1 MKAPLYPPPLKK
13 GDTIGV
19 IAPAGQLQDK
29 SRFMQGVTI
38 LQEMGFQVKYPLNL
52 WPGREYLAD
61 SDDNRGDE
69 FNRLIQD
76 EEIDGLIALRGGYGC
91 LRMLE
96 KIDLSLVTRN
106 PKILTGFSDIT
117 ILQNFLYL
125 QTGLISLHGP
135 VVTSLHGATKDTL
148 SSFYDRLTIKKPP
161 HITCKQVEVLRYGAS
176 FAAPLIGGN
185 LASLVTLLGTPYD
198 FSWDHKIVFLEDIN
212 EPMYKIDRMLTQLQ
226 LAGKLR
232 KVAGLILGD
241 FSTSTYLDQTE
252 KLCYRNA
259 IWDRV
264 LELCPTHAVPI
275 WGNFPSGHC
284 ACNLSFPLGAVAE
297 MDSGAIKLSFQ

>member
-1 MKAPLYPPPLKK
+1 MKAQLYPPPLKK

-29 SRFMQGVTI
+29 SRFMQGMTI
-38 LQEMGFQVKYPLNL
+38 LQEMGFQVRYPVNL
-52 WPGREYLAD
+52 WPGRDYLAD

-76 EEIDGLIALRGGYGC
+76 EEINGLIALRGGYGC

-96 KIDLSLVTRN
+96 KIDLSLVVRN

-117 ILQNFLYL
+117 ILQNFLFF

-135 VVTSLHGATKDTL
+135 VVTSLHGATTDTL
-148 SSFYDRLTIKKPP
+148 SSFYNCLTNKNPR
-161 HITCKQVEVLRYGAS
+161 HFTYKQVEVLRYGTS
-176 FAAPLIGGN
+176 VSAPLIGGN

-198 FSWDHKIVFLEDIN
+198 YSWDDKIVFLEDIN

-226 LAGKLR
+226 LAGKLK
-232 KVAGLILGD
+232 KVAGLLLGD
-241 FSTSTYLDQTE
+241 FSTSTYLDQTA
-252 KLCYRNA
+252 KSCYRRA

-297 MDSGAIKLSFQ
+297 MDSRATTLNFQ